1 MYYEI
6 LTSTFSILLMQFSI
20 LQMKR
25 LDLSF
30 NSLKNTGARILSECI
45 HNIDDIQ
52 LHDCGI
58 TDEGVIALS
67 EEIKKRNTP
76 VYNLLLQSNNYQRIK
91 NAKAKF
97 FLHFARY
104 YKVVSQRLFH
114 CLVSVLRLQ
123 DYDNDCCLLLMLPNL
138 FLYI

>member
-1 MYYEI
+1 
-6 LTSTFSILLMQFSI
+6 MQFSI

-76 VYNLLLQSNNYQRIK
+76 VYNLLRNSKKNNSPKYKIK
-91 NAKAKF
+91 CSF
-97 FLHFARY
+97 
-104 YKVVSQRLFH
+104 S
-114 CLVSVLRLQ
+114 
-123 DYDNDCCLLLMLPNL
+123 LLST
-138 FLYI
+138 